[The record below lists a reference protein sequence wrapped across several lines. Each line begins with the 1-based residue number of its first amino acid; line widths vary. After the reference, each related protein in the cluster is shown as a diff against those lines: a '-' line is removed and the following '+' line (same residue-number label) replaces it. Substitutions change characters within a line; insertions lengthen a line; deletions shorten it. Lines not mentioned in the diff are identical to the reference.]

1 MNLFNPRKNKEEE
14 VKMMGRLPPGQ
25 SLTDRFPVLHAGS
38 VPSYSSKKDLSQW
51 DFTIYGEVE
60 ERKTFSWD
68 EFLKLPMREITMD
81 IHCVTRWSKFDTT
94 WKGVWLPDL
103 VEQGIIKLKPS
114 AKFAIQ
120 HCENGFTTNL
130 DMAHMVKPTTLL
142 ATEFNGQPLD
152 ADHGYPLRIIVGAF
166 KEQSKDPDT
175 RYFWKGGKWLRG
187 LEFTA
192 QDHPGFWEQAGYH
205 NIARVWPEERFEG
218 SW

>member
-25 SLTDRFPVLHAGS
+25 SLTERFPVLHYGS
-38 VPSYSSKKDLSQW
+38 IPSYSQKHDLSQW
-51 DFTIYGEVE
+51 DIRFYGEVE
-60 ERKTFSWD
+60 EVKTFSWD
-68 EFLKLPMREITMD
+68 EFNKLPMREITMD

-103 VEQGIIKLKPS
+103 IEQGILKLKPS
-114 AKFAIQ
+114 AKFVVQ
-120 HCENGFTTNL
+120 HCEHGFTTNL
-130 DMAHMVKPTTLL
+130 DMEHMVKPTTLL

-152 ADHGYPLRIIVGAF
+152 PDHGYPLRVIVGAF
-166 KEQSKDPDT
+166 KATSQDPDT

-187 LEFTA
+187 LEFTT

-218 SW
+218 QW